1 MLRIIIKNL
10 IRIAIPVILSLAE
23 TIERIFIYSRLIWV
37 RNVVLI
43 LSGARISLDQQK
55 EVLS

>member
-1 MLRIIIKNL
+1 M
-10 IRIAIPVILSLAE
+10 AIPVILSLPE
-23 TIERIFIYSRLIWV
+23 TIDKIFIYSRLIWV